1 VKNKKVKSWALYDWA
16 NSAFATTVMAGFFP
30 VFFKEFWSEGTD
42 PTLTTARLGT
52 VVSIASVSIAFL
64 SPLLGALADRRGYKK
79 TFLFFW
85 MLIGAF
91 CTAALAFVPQGL
103 WLGAALLYGLA
114 MMGFN
119 ASSVF
124 YDSLLPSVAKPSETN
139 YASSLGFAMGYLG
152 GGILFLLNVLMF
164 LHPQTFGLRDG
175 AQAIQF
181 SFISVALWWSIFSIP
196 LFRNVPEPNHKTE
209 ERPLTQAI
217 THSFYSLWS
226 TTKEIYQHKNLLFFL
241 LAYWLYIDGV
251 YTVITMAVDY
261 GLSLGFKS
269 SDLIT
274 ALLIVQFVGFPFA
287 LLFSKFAGRFGSRK
301 PILVC
306 LGIYALTVIF
316 AVQMENVW
324 QFYLLAL
331 LIGMVQGGVQALSR
345 SLFAR
350 MIPEQKSGEYFG
362 LFNLVGKF
370 ASIFGPIVVGWGAF
384 LSGNPR
390 MGMLGLLVL
399 FVLGGGLLMLVH
411 EPQSSSGAS

>member
-1 VKNKKVKSWALYDWA
+1 
-16 NSAFATTVMAGFFP
+16 MAGFFP

-64 SPLLGALADRRGYKK
+64 SPLLGALADQRGSKK
-79 TFLFFW
+79 VFLFFW
-85 MLIGAF
+85 MLLGVL
-91 CTAALAFVPQGL
+91 CTAGLAFVPQGL

-124 YDSLLPSVAKPSETN
+124 YDSLLPSIAKPHETN

-152 GGILFLLNVLMF
+152 GGVLFLLNVLMF
-164 LHPQTFGLRDG
+164 LNPHWFGLRDG
-175 AQAIQF
+175 VQAVQF

-196 LFRNVPEPNHKTE
+196 LFKNVPEPNH
-209 ERPLTQAI
+209 RTQEKALGHAI
-217 THSFYSLWS
+217 SHSFSSLWA
-226 TTKEIYQHKNLLFFL
+226 TAKEIYQHKNLLFFL

-287 LLFSKFAGRFGSRK
+287 LLFSKFAGRFGSQK

-316 AVQMENVW
+316 AVQMKDVW

-331 LIGMVQGGVQALSR
+331 IIGMVQGGVQALSR

-362 LFNLVGKF
+362 LYNLVGKF
-370 ASIFGPIVVGWGAF
+370 ASIFGPILVGWGAF

-399 FVLGGGLLMLVH
+399 FALGGGLLMLVR
-411 EPQSSSGAS
+411 EPQSSSDAS